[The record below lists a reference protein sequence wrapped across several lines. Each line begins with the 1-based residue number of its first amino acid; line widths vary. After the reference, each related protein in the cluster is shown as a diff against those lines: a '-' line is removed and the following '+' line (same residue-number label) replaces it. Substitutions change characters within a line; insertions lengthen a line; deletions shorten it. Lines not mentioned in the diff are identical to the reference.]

1 MDSIKKAANYVSEN
15 VQSATSTAS
24 KETNKEVA
32 KDRNNPVTT
41 RASAAKDALGDKFD
55 ESKHDARAEA
65 NKPIGSTNA
74 AQRDRDLI

>member
-41 RASAAKDALGDKFD
+41 R
-55 ESKHDARAEA
+55 
-65 NKPIGSTNA
+65 
-74 AQRDRDLI
+74 